1 MNSVMKFKEGVLK
14 NLEVIWNQQVMHCM
28 PVTPAHILSMRLK
41 DTPVEENKVITAD
54 FELGWSGLQLLC
66 TTTEA
71 IEHLSNMGHGYFAFE
86 GIGYISF
93 SERMFDNFRQ
103 DGAVDIGKN
112 QPLVVT
118 KFVSSIIASFLP
130 PDSPKSTIVIQLA
143 VDGMEFSTG
152 TIGFQLHIIVPVT
165 EGSWMGLFQIH
176 TQELEAAKLFY
187 AKLKGQHSA
196 EQDIGAA
203 LSSSRILN

>member
-1 MNSVMKFKEGVLK
+1 MNSIMKFKEGVLQ
-14 NLEVIWNQQVMHCM
+14 NLEVIQSQQVMHCM
-28 PVTPAHILSMRLK
+28 PMTPAHILSMCLK
-41 DTPVEENKVITAD
+41 DTLLEEGKPIPAD

-71 IEHLSNMGHGYFAFE
+71 IEHLSNMRHGHFAFE

-103 DGAVDIGKN
+103 DGASDIGKN
-112 QPLVVT
+112 QSRVVT
-118 KFVSSIIASFLP
+118 EFVSSIISSFLP
-130 PDSPKSTIVIQLA
+130 PENSKSAVVIQLA
-143 VDGMEFSTG
+143 VHGMEFPVG
-152 TIGFQLHIIVPVT
+152 IIGFQLHIIVPVT

-203 LSSSRILN
+203 LSPSRILN

>member
-1 MNSVMKFKEGVLK
+1 MSSVMKFKEGVLQ
-14 NLEVIWNQQVMHCM
+14 NLEVVWSQQVMHCM
-28 PVTPAHILSMRLK
+28 PMTPAHILSMALK
-41 DTPVEENKVITAD
+41 DTALEENKLIPAD

-71 IEHLSNMGHGYFAFE
+71 IEHLSNMGHGHFAFE

-103 DGAVDIGKN
+103 DGAADIGKN
-112 QPLVVT
+112 QPRVVT
-118 KFVSSIIASFLP
+118 EFVSHIVGSFLP
-130 PDSPKSTIVIQLA
+130 PDSSKLAVVIQLGTF
-143 VDGMEFSTG
+143 GMEFPAG
-152 TIGFQLHIIVPVT
+152 LVGFQIHIIAPVT

>member
-1 MNSVMKFKEGVLK
+1 MNSIMKFKEGVLQ
-14 NLEVIWNQQVMHCM
+14 NLEVVWNQQVMHRM
-28 PVTPAHILSMRLK
+28 PMTPAHILSMALK
-41 DTPVEENKVITAD
+41 DTVLEEDRNLPAD

-66 TTTEA
+66 TTAEA
-71 IEHLSNMGHGYFAFE
+71 IEHLSNMGQGHFAFE

-118 KFVSSIIASFLP
+118 EFVSSIIGSFLP
-130 PDSPKSTIVIQLA
+130 SDSPKSAVVIQLA
-143 VDGMEFSTG
+143 VHRMEFPAG
-152 TIGFQLHIIVPVT
+152 IIGFQLHIIVPVT

-203 LSSSRILN
+203 LSPTRILN